1 MRVDDRHLT
10 GPGPRPLDR
19 ALIWI
24 EAAGHG
30 AHLLRRNGAES
41 VPENQKK
48 FIRYVPH
55 HRFNRSMGHKD
66 YQGPEDNVLKRLLE
80 EAGWEGIRTVWPYR
94 IESLWDLFQ
103 GMYSDGRSLDEK
115 TELFAKKLRKEKI
128 QLGGFKRDT
137 HAQLDVYKA
146 LLGRHGGNNKAHFP
160 WGQGNDYDRL
170 FDPVAM
176 MLKREDKGQTHKKS
190 HAPVSCEYLFNPY
203 LESLLSGEIVG
214 WSETACPEFPEKFR
228 KLQRRRQKRCAD

>member
-1 MRVDDRHLT
+1 MVSRH
-10 GPGPRPLDR
+10 GQ
-19 ALIWI
+19 
-24 EAAGHG
+24 
-30 AHLLRRNGAES
+30 N
-41 VPENQKK
+41 
-48 FIRYVPH
+48 F
-55 HRFNRSMGHKD
+55 HRFVRETFN
-66 YQGPEDNVLKRLLE
+66 LLSK
-80 EAGWEGIRTVWPYR
+80 V
-94 IESLWDLFQ
+94 S
-103 GMYSDGRSLDEK
+103 
-115 TELFAKKLRKEKI
+115 
-128 QLGGFKRDT
+128 QLAPGNPS
-137 HAQLDVYKA
+137 

-214 WSETACPEFPEKFR
+214 CSETACPEFPEKFR